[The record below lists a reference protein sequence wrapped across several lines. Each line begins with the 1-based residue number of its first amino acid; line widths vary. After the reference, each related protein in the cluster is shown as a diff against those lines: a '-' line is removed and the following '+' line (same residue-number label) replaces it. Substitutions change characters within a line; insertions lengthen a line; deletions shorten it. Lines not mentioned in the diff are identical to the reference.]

1 MSATYLQ
8 MVNDVLARL
17 RVQQV
22 GSVSDTD
29 YSMLIGKFVNDGK
42 RQVEDAFDWNVLRQT
57 VIVTTASSV
66 SSYSLVGS
74 GQKFRELSVINTFGH
89 FPMRNLSYDA
99 MQEYLNSGVPAS
111 QSSPVYYT
119 YNGYDVNYDTKVD
132 MYPVP
137 DAAYTLRFNLVI
149 PQALLANDST
159 VVLVPEEVVQQNA
172 FARAIVERGEDGG
185 LNSSEAYQLYRTM
198 LSDYIALESTRYP
211 ENSMFI
217 SV

>member
-17 RVQQV
+17 RSPQV
-22 GSVSDTD
+22 GSVTDND
-29 YSMLIGKFVNDGK
+29 YSMLIGKFVNDAK
-42 RQVEDAFDWNVLRQT
+42 RQVEDAFDWNVLRQAIT
-57 VIVTTASSV
+57 VTTTAGV

-74 GQKFRELSVINTFGH
+74 GQKFRELNVLNTSNYY
-89 FPMRNLSYDA
+89 PMLNLTFA
-99 MQEYLNSGVPAS
+99 QMQEYLQMGTPP
-111 QSSPVYYT
+111 QSAPVYYN
-119 YNGYDVNYDTKVD
+119 YNGYDVNYDTKID
-132 MYPVP
+132 LFPVP
-137 DAAYTLRFNLVI
+137 DAAYTLRFNLVV
-149 PQALLANDST
+149 PQAALASDST
-159 VVLVPEEVVQQNA
+159 VVLVPEEIVQQNA

-185 LNSSEAYQLYRTM
+185 LNSSEAYQLYRSM

>member
-17 RVQQV
+17 RVPQV
-22 GSVSDTD
+22 SSVNDTD
-29 YSMLIGKFVNDGK
+29 YSKLIGKFVNDAK

-57 VIVTTASSV
+57 VIVTTSTGV

-89 FPMRNLSYDA
+89 FQMRNLSYDA
-99 MQEYLNSGVPAS
+99 MQEYLNSGVSPS
-111 QSSPVYYT
+111 QSSPTYYT

-132 MYPVP
+132 LFPVP

-149 PQALLANDST
+149 PQAMLTTDSS
-159 VVLVPEEVVQQNA
+159 VILVPEEIVQQNA

-198 LSDYIALESTRYP
+198 LSDYIALESARYP
-211 ENSMFI
+211 ENDSFV